1 MSNELGIGQRTI
13 STTIYQYE
21 NFKTISSPNRKKNRE
36 NIFTKI
42 DDFDK
47 NAIRRT
53 IHGFW
58 FEKQI
63 PTLDKILSRIN
74 TTEGLPQFTRTTLY
88 SLLRQMGFKYQRRS
102 RNSAMT
108 ERDEIVVWRRNY
120 LEDIKRYREEGRPIY
135 YMDETWVNAGD
146 CNSRIWVDKTVISRT
161 DAFSKGLSTGP
172 TNPSG
177 KGKRLIV
184 VHIGNEDG
192 FVPGGLLCF
201 ESKKNTK
208 DYHDEMNGEVFF
220 EWLESVLPRLK
231 DNAVIV
237 MDNAPYHSV
246 KIDKAPTSGTKK
258 ADIIKWLQD
267 KGEVIDKPMVISQL
281 MTIVR
286 RIKHLHD
293 KYVIDEYVK
302 QYNKDVLRLPPYHCE
317 LNPIEMAWSAVKN
330 HVKTNNTTYKL
341 PDVRRLLEEGLDKV
355 NDVMW
360 KNFIR
365 HVMGVE
371 NKFWDMDFMIDE
383 MLAEKEPMVVT
394 YTDETSD
401 ESDDDI

>member
-1 MSNELGIGQRTI
+1 
-13 STTIYQYE
+13 
-21 NFKTISSPNRKKNRE
+21 
-36 NIFTKI
+36 
-42 DDFDK
+42 
-47 NAIRRT
+47 
-53 IHGFW
+53 
-58 FEKQI
+58 
-63 PTLDKILSRIN
+63 
-74 TTEGLPQFTRTTLY
+74 
-88 SLLRQMGFKYQRRS
+88 
-102 RNSAMT
+102 
-108 ERDEIVVWRRNY
+108 
-120 LEDIKRYREEGRPIY
+120 
-135 YMDETWVNAGD
+135 MDETWVNARD

-231 DNAVIV
+231 DTAVIV
-237 MDNAPYHSV
+237 MDNAPYHS
-246 KIDKAPTSGTKK
+246 
-258 ADIIKWLQD
+258 D

-341 PDVRRLLEEGLDKV
+341 PDVRCLLKEGLDKV

-394 YTDETSD
+394 YTGETSD